1 MNYIWL
7 IPHFY
12 HFSNLHHKNNAD
24 SGNKHIF
31 CHIKIA
37 TDRPLNDAVPNFD
50 KDKAFERRFVIVEL
64 SEPTEVAGRWDFLQA
79 FPL

>member
-1 MNYIWL
+1 
-7 IPHFY
+7 
-12 HFSNLHHKNNAD
+12 
-24 SGNKHIF
+24 
-31 CHIKIA
+31 
-37 TDRPLNDAVPNFD
+37 LNDAVPNFD